1 MGGRMIVY
9 KVFCKNYGLKKGDL
23 IGILVERRKD
33 LRGLTQIESGLRWA
47 KLAFT
52 QSIKDKNAMF
62 VVPKE
67 LPIGF
72 HTQSLVEKGVF
83 TREEL
88 LGISELLS

>member
-1 MGGRMIVY
+1 MIVY

-52 QSIKDKNAMF
+52 HSIKDKNAMF

-67 LPIGF
+67 LQIGF